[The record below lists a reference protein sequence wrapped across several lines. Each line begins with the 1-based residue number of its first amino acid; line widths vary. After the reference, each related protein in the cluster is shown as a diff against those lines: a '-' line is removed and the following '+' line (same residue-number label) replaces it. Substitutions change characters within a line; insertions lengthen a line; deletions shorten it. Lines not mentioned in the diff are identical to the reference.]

1 MLRYKQPAH
10 FPPGYCCQP
19 FLPSFVPT
27 SLEPFVSYE
36 SLAHIFRYTSL
47 VTTDFFNGRRGE
59 LKVGRKRE
67 RVSVLGAEESIRH
80 SSTLSC
86 SPLGVWC
93 WDQRQLKVHVSHVAQ
108 NACELPAM
116 LSRAMFQ
123 SAGFTS
129 QQSLHVLPGL
139 LSRKLVSKGWG
150 FMAQWRR
157 SKPWNWF
164 VETSFNVARTL

>member
-67 RVSVLGAEESIRH
+67 RVSVLGAGNQFD
-80 SSTLSC
+80 TLLRC
-86 SPLGVWC
+86 PA
-93 WDQRQLKVHVSHVAQ
+93 VHWAFDV
-108 NACELPAM
+108 EI
-116 LSRAMFQ
+116 
-123 SAGFTS
+123 
-129 QQSLHVLPGL
+129 
-139 LSRKLVSKGWG
+139 KG
-150 FMAQWRR
+150 
-157 SKPWNWF
+157 S
-164 VETSFNVARTL
+164 